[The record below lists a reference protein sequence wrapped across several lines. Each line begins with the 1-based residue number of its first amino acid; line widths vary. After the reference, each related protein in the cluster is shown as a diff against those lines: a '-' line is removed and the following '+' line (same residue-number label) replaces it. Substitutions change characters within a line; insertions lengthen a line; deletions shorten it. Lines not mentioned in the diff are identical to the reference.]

1 MGDMAYS
8 KNPYLPRVRM
18 SAVLLARKGW
28 SVRQTA
34 RYIGVSP
41 GTVSKWLK
49 KAGRVVDY
57 RRGIPT
63 LSSRPHHV
71 PGRID
76 PEIEKAIIQER
87 KRTNRC
93 GQVIHHVLTA
103 KYGISV
109 SLSTV
114 HRVLDRNGLTKK
126 YSPWKRRH
134 ILLPRP
140 DIALPGDLLE
150 LDTIHRMVNPS
161 RRMYVYTMIDLAS
174 RWAYGWASDRINVWR
189 SLTFVRSSKKDS
201 RFVFK
206 AIQTDHGAE
215 FSQHFTERVGI
226 IHRHS
231 RVRKPNDNGH
241 VERFNRTLKEECLN
255 GLPNNVRIY
264 NRAVKDYLNY
274 YNRERSHMGINYLTP
289 LEKMREL
296 FPRS

>member
-1 MGDMAYS
+1 MEDMAYS

-18 SAVLLARKGW
+18 SAVLLVRRGW

-41 GTVSKWLK
+41 GTVSKWMR
-49 KAGRVVDY
+49 KASLLTDGRD
-57 RRGIPT
+57 GIPT
-63 LSSRPHHV
+63 LSSRPYTT
-71 PGRID
+71 PNRIS
-76 PEIEKAIIQER
+76 PKVEKAVIKER

-93 GQVIHHVLTA
+93 GQVIHHVLTT

-134 ILLPRP
+134 VLLPRP
-140 DIALPGDLLE
+140 DIVLPGDLLE
-150 LDTIHRMVNPS
+150 LDTIHQMIKLS
-161 RRMYVYTMIDLAS
+161 KRMYVYTMIDLAS
-174 RWAYGWASDRINVWR
+174 RWAYAWASERINVWR
-189 SLTFVRSSKKDS
+189 SLKFIEKSKKES
-201 RFVFK
+201 KFAFR
-206 AIQTDHGAE
+206 AIQTDHGQE

-241 VERFNRTLKEECLN
+241 VERFNRTLKEECLD
-255 GLPNNVRIY
+255 GLPKSINIY
-264 NRAVKDYLNY
+264 NRTMETYLNH
-274 YNRERSHMGINYLTP
+274 YNTKRPHMGINYLTP
-289 LEKMREL
+289 LEKIREL